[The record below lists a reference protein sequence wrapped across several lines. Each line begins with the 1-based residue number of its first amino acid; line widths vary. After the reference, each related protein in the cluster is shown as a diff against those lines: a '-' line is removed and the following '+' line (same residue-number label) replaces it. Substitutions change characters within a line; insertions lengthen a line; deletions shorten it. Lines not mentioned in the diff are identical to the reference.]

1 MTTTA
6 LAPRPEEP
14 QETRTQPQAA
24 DRSRRG
30 LASWTQKD
38 WNRAATFA
46 VVITALGAVT
56 DAIFATDVLKLLVG
70 STFLASLAAIGAVTV
85 ASACAFF
92 AGHVIHHA
100 DHKQWGWI
108 LAGVWAL
115 IGFGLAAMRMVHSQI
130 KVPDTEGAPPEEI
143 DRILRNAFLADI
155 GMGVLMLVI
164 FLATGILLIHKAKDL
179 GDPDLRRMLKGLS
192 ERTRIL
198 KLWAEAEF
206 KAVQTGNLLER
217 RAHHIHTALEQER
230 QNAHD
235 GNLAIRDAA
244 KEASRVAQAESIA
257 DTTATL
263 MTQIRPEDR
272 PYRPADK
279 RHTENTGP
287 DGASPENTGSES
299 KGPETAPTGE
309 EK

>member
-6 LAPRPEEP
+6 LAPRPEQP
-14 QETRTQPQAA
+14 LDPPAQPQAS

-30 LASWTQKD
+30 LAGWTQKD

-46 VVITALGAVT
+46 VVITALGAAT
-56 DAIFATDVLKLLVG
+56 DAIFATEVLKLLVG

-92 AGHVIHHA
+92 AGHIIHHA
-100 DHKQWGWI
+100 ERKRWGWI

-115 IGFGLAAMRMVHSQI
+115 IGLGLGAMRMVHSQI
-130 KVPDTEGAPPEEI
+130 KVPDTEGATSGEI

-192 ERTRIL
+192 DRTLLL
-198 KLWAEAEF
+198 KLWAEADSQ
-206 KAVQTGNLLER
+206 AVQAGNLLAR
-217 RAHHIHTALEQER
+217 RTHHIHTTLEQER

-235 GNLAIRDAA
+235 GNLAIRNAA
-244 KEASRVAQAESIA
+244 KEASLVAQAEIIA
-257 DTTATL
+257 DPTATL
-263 MTQIRPEDR
+263 MTQIPPKET

-279 RHTENTGP
+279 RHTETTSTAGT
-287 DGASPENTGSES
+287 APENTGSES
-299 KGPETAPTGE
+299 NGPETAAPGE